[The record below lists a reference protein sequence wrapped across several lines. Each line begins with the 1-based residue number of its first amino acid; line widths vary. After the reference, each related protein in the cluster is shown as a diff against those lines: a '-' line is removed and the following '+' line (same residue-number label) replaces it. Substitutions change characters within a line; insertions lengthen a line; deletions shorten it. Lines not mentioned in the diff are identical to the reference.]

1 LTVPKVD
8 QGRMEIAFVFNDQHG
23 VVNLVAGQRADEIA
37 ADMAL
42 VIKDLA
48 KDLALVIKDLAKDLA
63 LVIKDLAKDL
73 ALVIKEVK

>member
-1 LTVPKVD
+1 MTVRELKTLLEEEGDDTHICLTVPKVD

-48 KDLALVIKDLAKDLA
+48 KDLALVIK
-63 LVIKDLAKDL
+63 
-73 ALVIKEVK
+73 EVK

>member
-1 LTVPKVD
+1 MTVRELKTLLEEEGDDTHVCLTVVNLTVVKVN

-37 ADMAL
+37 AD
-42 VIKDLA
+42 
-48 KDLALVIKDLAKDLA
+48 
-63 LVIKDLAKDL
+63 L